1 MAQGAYAIIQLL
13 MMQSFQAAFDLNL
26 REFVQWTCACI
37 GGYAAY
43 LGLSAIAGALE
54 SNAKRKLNNQV
65 RHDLYLTLLNKNTL
79 NITVLTM
86 VYICL
91 GYLRT

>member
-1 MAQGAYAIIQLL
+1 

-43 LGLSAIAGALE
+43 LDCPQLQEL
-54 SNAKRKLNNQV
+54 
-65 RHDLYLTLLNKNTL
+65 
-79 NITVLTM
+79 
-86 VYICL
+86 
-91 GYLRT
+91 